1 MPGWSRLW
9 VWWKIWVDGRD
20 PEKDLTANQL
30 YVIWCLCLCTHIFA
44 HIHKH
49 IFVYTRI
56 WRKNYEKYK
65 SCGFCCRDY
74 PLTWNS
80 HHPSNKPLPIRCLVL
95 QTAHA
100 RRRVGPWLPQLQFVI
115 ICGIRDSGC
124 SFRQLNPHGPSH
136 GRNGIFTYMNGW
148 FKIFMGFH
156 VTVHIPCIRGW
167 AMGTGWWCFK
177 HVFNFYP
184 WLN

>member
-1 MPGWSRLW
+1 MG
-9 VWWKIWVDGRD
+9 WWKRSGKGLNGQSAICYMMS
-20 PEKDLTANQL
+20 LSL
-30 YVIWCLCLCTHIFA
+30 YTYFCTYSQTYIC
-44 HIHKH
+44 IHTYMK
-49 IFVYTRI
+49 
-56 WRKNYEKYK
+56 KNYEKYK